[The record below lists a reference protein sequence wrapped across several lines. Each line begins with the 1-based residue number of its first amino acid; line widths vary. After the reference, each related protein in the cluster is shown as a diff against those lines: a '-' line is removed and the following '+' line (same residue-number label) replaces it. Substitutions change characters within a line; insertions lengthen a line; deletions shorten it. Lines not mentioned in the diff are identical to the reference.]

1 MNIMTKVKE
10 SLSEDESGEMGIG
23 MMIIFIAMV
32 LVAAVAA
39 AVIIN
44 TANSVREQAQSTG
57 DEAISDVSTGF
68 EVMQS
73 LGDRNNYAGTTQATI
88 QYLEI
93 KVELHSGSPDVAMG
107 DVIIEITDGDNQATL
122 SFNSDVADATSNAN
136 AKHLYTNATD
146 FSAIALIDDDS
157 TFVDGTTDTSFVV
170 NEGDVIKIFV
180 NVTSLSLSENVDVDL
195 RIIPRYGSPTLELF
209 TTPDTYTDRYVELD
223 G

>member
-1 MNIMTKVKE
+1 MNIMNKLKT
-10 SLSEDESGEMGIG
+10 SLNDDENGEMGIG

-44 TANSVREQAQSTG
+44 TANSVRQQAQSTG

-68 EVMQS
+68 EVTQT
-73 LGDRNNYAGTTQATI
+73 LGDRNDYAGTTQATI
-88 QYLEI
+88 QYLEL
-93 KVELHSGSPDVAMG
+93 KVQLYAGSPDIAMG
-107 DVIIEITDGDNQATL
+107 DVLIEITDGNNQATM
-122 SFNSDVADATSNAN
+122 SFNADVADATSNPN

-157 TFVDGTTDTSFVV
+157 TFVDGTTDTSFVI
-170 NEGDVIKIFV
+170 NQGDVIKIFV
-180 NVTSLSLSENVDVDL
+180 NTTSLSLSENIDVDL
-195 RIIPRYGSPTLELF
+195 RIIPRYGNPTIELF
-209 TTPDTYTDRYVELD
+209 TTPDVYTDRFVELD